1 VPGTT
6 IGGFPI
12 PTGPNANPPAIG
24 AATPASFTQNSTTFY
39 WVESANP
46 RPLEYQIAL
55 NNGSSLYL
63 YAWFNVVGPT
73 SPNAVAVTG
82 TVDVAQNIVV
92 NNGVP
97 SLDPSGL
104 QVLIADGIPATP
116 TGVNFQLPF
125 SAGITISASA
135 TLPPATPGQFLFV
148 QLLNPFNVL
157 YTADGFLNGG
167 CNLVGIDAHYG
178 YAAAGPAGNVTYMY
192 DAPAIPLVAP
202 ATYAAVVFDA
212 TTYVMWQSSLN
223 SSIPVPLGY
232 IDWSWTGTAFYLP
245 VALWGFGPLV
255 ANTLQAGPFT
265 ASAVYPT

>member
-1 VPGTT
+1 MDPLFTYTRGSTSLGRRRRT
-6 IGGFPI
+6 RLPSRAPSTWLRTLSSI
-12 PTGPNANPPAIG
+12 T
-24 AATPASFTQNSTTFY
+24 ASRRSI
-39 WVESANP
+39 
-46 RPLEYQIAL
+46 R
-55 NNGSSLYL
+55 
-63 YAWFNVVGPT
+63 
-73 SPNAVAVTG
+73 
-82 TVDVAQNIVV
+82 
-92 NNGVP
+92 
-97 SLDPSGL
+97 LDCK
-104 QVLIADGIPATP
+104 VLIADGIPATP

-245 VALWGFGPLV
+245 VALWAFGPLV